1 MPKFASAIKKNDF
14 LVKLG
19 NELQL
24 TAKQKSQSE
33 KNSLQK

>member
-1 MPKFASAIKKNDF
+1 MPKFASAIKKNGF

-24 TAKQKSQSE
+24 TAK
-33 KNSLQK
+33 

>member
-1 MPKFASAIKKNDF
+1 MTKFASAIKKNGF

-24 TAKQKSQSE
+24 TAKKKS
-33 KNSLQK
+33 

>member
-14 LVKLG
+14 LVKFG

-24 TAKQKSQSE
+24 TAKWKS
-33 KNSLQK
+33 

>member
-24 TAKQKSQSE
+24 TAKWKS
-33 KNSLQK
+33 

>member
-1 MPKFASAIKKNDF
+1 MPKFAIAIKKNGF

-33 KNSLQK
+33 KYSSQK